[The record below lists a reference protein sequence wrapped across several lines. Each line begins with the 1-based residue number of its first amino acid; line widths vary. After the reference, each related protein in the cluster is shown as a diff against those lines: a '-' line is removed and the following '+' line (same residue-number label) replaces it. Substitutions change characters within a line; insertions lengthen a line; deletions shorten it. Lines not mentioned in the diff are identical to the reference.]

1 MQQRPLNAGSCCIF
15 NNRDPSLPKLQNM
28 KKDEVPQDGNN
39 LHHGT
44 FKQLFYAV
52 DNSGD
57 YTTASSVGWE
67 PENVALDQAW
77 EEVEKEWLKP
87 VPGLNQARPAPLRT
101 YMERTLLDLPLL
113 ASKAGKFGWQV
124 KRHMKPGVFKKLSA
138 GMIARY
144 AGIFG
149 IPAETLQKG
158 SCCHSSGPNK

>member
-1 MQQRPLNAGSCCIF
+1 
-15 NNRDPSLPKLQNM
+15 M
-28 KKDEVPQDGNN
+28 KKDEVPQDGDN

-77 EEVEKEWLKP
+77 EEVEKRVAETRAKVEAGTVSP
-87 VPGLNQARPAPLRT
+87 IAY

-113 ASKAGKFGWQV
+113 ASKAGKWGWQV
-124 KRHMKPGVFKKLSA
+124 KRHMQPGVFKNLSTT
-138 GMIARY
+138 MIARY
-144 AGIFG
+144 ADIFG
-149 IPAETLQKG
+149 ISPETLQKG
-158 SCCHSSGPNK
+158 ELLPFQRPQ